1 MRYKK
6 FYGSWTRP
14 VAKRPLH
21 SQCSCENKQRLE
33 PCWTCDK
40 MERTSQSKVTKLCLR
55 LNYFQNCHL
64 PSGNFYLHKAA
75 SNNTDRANIKRRIH
89 YVSYIHNSVCINAW
103 YQWRNF
109 LEVDAMLNKLWFGI
123 SKSGYYFNCNDCI
136 NSDIET
142 INLLFIF
149 NVGFLQKHVE
159 HFL

>member
-1 MRYKK
+1 MFGRKIITNWFCNLSVRYKK

-89 YVSYIHNSVCINAW
+89 YVSYIHNSVCINALVSMKKLSW
-103 YQWRNF
+103 SWCYAEQTLIWNQQIRF
-109 LEVDAMLNKLWFGI
+109 LF
-123 SKSGYYFNCNDCI
+123 
-136 NSDIET
+136 
-142 INLLFIF
+142 
-149 NVGFLQKHVE
+149 
-159 HFL
+159 